1 MKVSLNKKNFDA
13 IESAFFILQGDSQN
27 KEAIQLIKESL
38 EKSFDSEFDINVI
51 PVNGIE
57 DNRKNMF
64 VMSVYPEMPVV
75 DKIISAVMSDKGTDA
90 IKGLWEKNKKWTI
103 EIDARI
109 LDKNVIVCSKE
120 ELTAMLLHEVGHVAS
135 STSIPNRVSL
145 ILRYEI
151 MKSSFKSRMML
162 KDNVFRTIMSL
173 PILDAC
179 ISDNKRNISSIKE
192 EIKADKFVKKMGYE
206 KELYS
211 ILTKLIKHNKYPN
224 STSIDDKMK
233 EISNFSVSTLEEFQA
248 RKDKIAK
255 NKLISLKEDC
265 QSPYI
270 KDVLDTFLEM
280 VFADNPDS
288 FSINNGRKVELMQE
302 RADKLIEEGFFLFGP
317 KNLARI
323 DPSEI
328 DYIDVK
334 INSIKNDND
343 KMLIVS
349 YIHSKID
356 MVEYYISILE
366 NPKMSKKYYIPHT
379 LSQLQDIRK
388 RLYQLREIALKFKI
402 PERNKKLLVNW
413 GYDEYNG

>member
-1 MKVSLNKKNFDA
+1 MKVSLNKKNFDS
-13 IESAFFILQGDSQN
+13 IESAFFVLQGDSQN
-27 KEAIQLIKESL
+27 KEAIQIIKESL
-38 EKSFDSEFDINVI
+38 EKSFDSEFNINII
-51 PVNGIE
+51 PINGIE

-64 VMSVYPEMPVV
+64 VMSVYPEMAVV
-75 DKIISAVMSDKGTDA
+75 DKIISAVTSDKGTDA

-120 ELTAMLLHEVGHVAS
+120 ELTAMLLHEVGHIVS
-135 STSIPNRVSL
+135 SSSIPNRVSL

-179 ISDNKRNISSIKE
+179 VSDNKRNVSSIKE

-211 ILTKLIKHNKYPN
+211 VLTKLIKHNKYPN
-224 STSIDDKMK
+224 STSINDKMK
-233 EISNFSVSTLEEFQA
+233 EISDFSISTLEEFQA

-255 NKLISLKEDC
+255 NKIISLKEHC

-280 VFADNPDS
+280 VFADNLDS
-288 FSINNGRKVELMQE
+288 LSIINGRKVEIMQE
-302 RADKLIEEGFFLFGP
+302 RADRLIEEGFFLFGP

-334 INSIKNDND
+334 INSIQNDND
-343 KMLIVS
+343 KMMVLS

-356 MVEYYISILE
+356 IVEYYINVLTTPSL
-366 NPKMSKKYYIPHT
+366 SKKYNIPHS
-379 LSQLQDIRK
+379 LNQLRDMRT
-388 RLYQLREIALKFKI
+388 RLYNLREIALKFKI